1 MNGRA
6 LIRAAGVPAFV
17 ALALA
22 ACGASPTP
30 AHADVSCTRYASASG
45 SDGASGS
52 ASSPY
57 RTAQRLQDSL
67 RPGDVG
73 CLAPGQTFSGRLRGN
88 TSGTPGNPIVM
99 TSGPGAGRAT
109 IVGEIYLPADSHDVT
124 YRNLNLNGQ
133 SSFRV
138 SPNILGD
145 RISFLSND
153 VTDNHH
159 AICFHLGK
167 VGEGVAE
174 NTVIDGNRIHDC
186 GRLPAT
192 GLDHGIYVET
202 ARNTRI
208 TNNYIYDNAD
218 YGIQLYPDA
227 QGTYVANNV
236 IDGNGRGITVSGENG
251 YASSNNTIVN
261 NTISNSTDTSNLET
275 YWGSGQGSGNKAQ
288 GNCLWNARKGNVGES
303 SGLSVSGSIIQ
314 NPQYVDRGA
323 KNFAMSPGSPC
334 AGKGP
339 AADSAAPPSPGS
351 SSSAAPPPSVAVL
364 VAAPSSVARSAAPS
378 KRTKRA
384 VVRAAAVKVRWLKR
398 RRAFVVT
405 TRPFAGRVSIVARA
419 GGRIVGN
426 CRRRFTRPR
435 PAACY
440 IEVSTRS
447 AAAAGR
453 VRIHATLPLRRGRVQ
468 RVTLTRAIPAMPRG
482 AGALRLTGTGPD
494 SIPR

>member
-1 MNGRA
+1 MA
-6 LIRAAGVPAFV
+6 RAAGVPVLV
-17 ALALA
+17 AVALA

-30 AHADVSCTRYASASG
+30 AHADVSCTRYASAGG

-99 TSGPGAGRAT
+99 TSGPGSGRAT
-109 IVGEIYLPADSHDVT
+109 IVGEIYLPPDSHDVT
-124 YRNLNLNGQ
+124 YRNLSLDGQ

-167 VGEGVAE
+167 AGEGVAE

-261 NTISNSTDTSNLET
+261 NTISNSTNTSNLET

-288 GNCLWNARKGNVGES
+288 GNCLWNGRKGNVGES
-303 SGLSVSGSIIQ
+303 AGLSVSGSIIA

-323 KNFAMSPGSPC
+323 KNFAMAPGSPC

-339 AADSAAPPSPGS
+339 AADGAAPSPSS

-364 VAAPSSVARSAAPS
+364 VAAPSSVAPS
-378 KRTKRA
+378 RR
-384 VVRAAAVKVRWLKR
+384 RAAAPAPLRVRWLKA

-405 TRPFAGRVSIVARA
+405 TRPFAGRASIVARA

-426 CRRRFTRPR
+426 CTRRFTRPR
-435 PAACY
+435 SAACY

-447 AAAAGR
+447 AATAGS
-453 VRIHATLPLRRGRVQ
+453 VRIRATLPLRRGRVQ
-468 RVTLTRAIPAMPRG
+468 RVSLTRSIPAMPRG
-482 AGALRLTGTGPD
+482 KGALRLTGTGPD